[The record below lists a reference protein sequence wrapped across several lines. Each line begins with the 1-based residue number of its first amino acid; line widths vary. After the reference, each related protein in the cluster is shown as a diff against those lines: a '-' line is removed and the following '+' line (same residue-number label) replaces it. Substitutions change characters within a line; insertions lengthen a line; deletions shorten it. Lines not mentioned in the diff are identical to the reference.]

1 MYNSRCSDNA
11 FGCDNTVRT
20 WPRTSE
26 SSCRK
31 RKFSADFLLFL
42 RIKNI
47 SDFLYKQE
55 FSSSVHFLCTDVI
68 PCSRLRCY
76 LFLVSYARSSPCPS
90 RAGFIKNII
99 RNKRQYIR
107 ISVPLFQHRKKRPY
121 NLYIRIFNFLQE
133 CRVFLDMFWLPY
145 E

>member
-1 MYNSRCSDNA
+1 MTKDFRKLLQKTQIQCRFSPLPANLKYLTSISK
-11 FGCDNTVRT
+11 
-20 WPRTSE
+20 SE
-26 SSCRK
+26 S
-31 RKFSADFLLFL
+31 FLP
-42 RIKNI
+42 I
-47 SDFLYKQE
+47 
-55 FSSSVHFLCTDVI
+55 HFLCTAVI

>member
-1 MYNSRCSDNA
+1 MTKDFRKLLQKTQIQRRFSPLPANLKYLTSISK
-11 FGCDNTVRT
+11 
-20 WPRTSE
+20 SE
-26 SSCRK
+26 S
-31 RKFSADFLLFL
+31 FLP
-42 RIKNI
+42 I
-47 SDFLYKQE
+47 
-55 FSSSVHFLCTDVI
+55 HFLCTAVI